1 MRQQPISMQRARQV
15 QSLFPTALCEASST
29 RGRQKNSGANDES
42 ETNLELLSKDDEI
55 VDIKGSTNSVY
66 GSGLAI

>member
-1 MRQQPISMQRARQV
+1 M
-15 QSLFPTALCEASST
+15 
-29 RGRQKNSGANDES
+29 SGANDES

-55 VDIKGSTNSVY
+55 VEKKKVARILLY